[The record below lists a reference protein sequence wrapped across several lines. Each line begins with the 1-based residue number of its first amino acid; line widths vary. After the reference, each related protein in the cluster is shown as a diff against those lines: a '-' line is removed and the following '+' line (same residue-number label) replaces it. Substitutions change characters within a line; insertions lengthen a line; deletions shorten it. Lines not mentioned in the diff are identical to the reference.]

1 MTRIKAL
8 APSLAIL
15 LFITLGAGCFGG
27 GDEVVEEAS
36 MPDVEDVQEAPQY
49 IQLDDG
55 EGALVGTLHLLDED
69 EEVIVKIIR
78 GGQTFD
84 AEQDLQ
90 IAYGDTIKVEKGEAV
105 IAYNQL
111 GVTYLQEGAE
121 VIITF
126 PIIGETDQG
135 QTKDSLWVRVETFGG
150 RSWSRIEK
158 LLELTDTFEVGAGNV
173 IATIRGT
180 AFDFSFTDG
189 QYKLVVGGR
198 TVKIVH
204 RDDFSKRVTV
214 TGGNTFEA
222 TEEDIATF
230 LELDS
235 TDLQAQFVR
244 PSTPADLSSS
254 IGTAMLMMIEDRFI
268 TPPTEPV
275 FLPIEPQIPIWMI
288 GELNPEDRDRMID
301 RLEASD
307 EDADAIRGVE
317 SEGGMIRVDMGAIEL
332 LGETFDEPVQ

>member
-1 MTRIKAL
+1 MIRIKAIV
-8 APSLAIL
+8 PSLAML
-15 LFITLGAGCFGG
+15 LLITLGAGCFGG
-27 GDEVVEEAS
+27 GEEVVEETTT
-36 MPDVEDVQEAPQY
+36 PDVEGVQEEPQF
-49 IQLDDG
+49 IQLQDG

-69 EEVIVKIIR
+69 EEVIAKVIR

-105 IAYNQL
+105 LAYNQP
-111 GVTYLQEGAE
+111 GVTYIQKGAE
-121 VIITF
+121 IVVAF
-126 PIIGETDQG
+126 PVIGETDKG
-135 QTKDSLWVRVETFGG
+135 QTKDSLWVRVETFSG

-198 TVKIVH
+198 TVQIIH
-204 RDDFSKRVTV
+204 RDDFSKRVIV

-222 TEEDIATF
+222 TDEDIATF
-230 LELDS
+230 LDLDP

-244 PSTPADLSSS
+244 PSTPEDLSSDIS
-254 IGTAMLMMIEDRFI
+254 TAMLMMIEDRFI
-268 TPPTEPV
+268 DPPAEPTY
-275 FLPIEPQIPIWMI
+275 LPIEPQIPIWMI
-288 GELNPEDRDRMID
+288 GELNPDDRDRVIG

-307 EDADAIRGVE
+307 EDAEVIRSVE
-317 SEGGMIRVDMGAIEL
+317 SEARMIRVDPNQLEL